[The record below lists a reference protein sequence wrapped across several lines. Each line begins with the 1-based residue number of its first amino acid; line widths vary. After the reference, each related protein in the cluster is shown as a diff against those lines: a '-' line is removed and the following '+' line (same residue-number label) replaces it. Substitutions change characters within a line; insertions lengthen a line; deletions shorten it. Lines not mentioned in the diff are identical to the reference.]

1 MDKPEQKKVFFR
13 NNLIGGFNKADVVA
27 YIAQQNQEQI
37 AELDDLRSS
46 LSAAEDAAQRAKNQ
60 ITVLSGALNRS
71 NAELA
76 KVQSEAAALHT
87 ELEQVQAK
95 LSAAETAKAEAD
107 ERFQALFTGLR
118 SAASDLCTVPLTTG
132 DDAKIDALNQHI
144 DALTAENRELHAA
157 LDKLAGFQSAIRS
170 LLGDLAGSQT
180 PPADDSSDS

>member
-1 MDKPEQKKVFFR
+1 MDKPEQKKVYFR

-37 AELDDLRSS
+37 AELDDLRSA
-46 LSAAEDAAQRAKNQ
+46 LSAAEDTAQRAKNQ

-76 KVQSEAAALHT
+76 KAQEEAAALHT

-95 LSAAETAKAEAD
+95 LSAAEAAKTEAD

-118 SAASDLCTVPLTTG
+118 SAASDLCAVPVSVS
-132 DDAKIDALNQHI
+132 DDTKINALNQHI

-157 LDKLAGFQSAIRS
+157 LDKLAGFQSAVRS
-170 LLGDLAGSQT
+170 LLGDLPDSSS
-180 PPADDSSDS
+180 PPASNLSDS